1 MAVAGNNYRLMLE
14 AQLDPAKIQAQINA
28 LSNKSVLNIKM
39 NFVDEDMAKFESELD
54 KIRAKASSIGK
65 ITLFGD
71 EKGGIAKATVEYKD
85 ALGNVVQEYVQI
97 NDKIKITQKY
107 TEDLAKD
114 EKEINNIIQKRVGL
128 NAKQADEMERAA
140 HQADLF
146 LAKSQN
152 LSKTSSVQATIGKA
166 QEIKVAVSEGD
177 INKVRTLN
185 KEFATLKA
193 SLQTGR
199 TGLDS
204 WSEGMKNALRQ
215 TIEYAASVGLVYG
228 ALNQLK
234 EGVQYLTELDKE
246 MTNIQ
251 LLQADGAKTDEQIG
265 ELSLRYNELARSL
278 GATTIEVA
286 KGSTEWLRQGKTIEE
301 TSELLEASMML
312 SKLGNMESA
321 QSTEYLT
328 SILNGFKLEA
338 KDTQDVISKLIA
350 LDNAFATS
358 TAEIASAMQ
367 RSSVSAQQ
375 AGVSMEELA
384 SMITVVSD
392 VSRRAPESIG
402 ESFSVRILLEIA
414 I

>member
-28 LSNKSVLNIKM
+28 LSNKSILNIKM
-39 NFVDEDMAKFESELD
+39 NFAQNDMAKFEAELD
-54 KIRAKASSIGK
+54 KIKSKAASIGK
-65 ITLFGD
+65 VTLFGD
-71 EKGGIAKATVEYKD
+71 EKGGIARATVEYKD

-107 TEDLAKD
+107 IEDLAKD
-114 EKEINNIIQKRVGL
+114 EKEINNLIQKRVGL

-146 LAKSQN
+146 LNLNKS
-152 LSKTSSVQATIGKA
+152 SSVQATIGKA

-185 KEFATLKA
+185 KEFAILKA

-204 WSEGMKNALRQ
+204 WSEGMRNALKQ
-215 TIEYAASVGLVYG
+215 TIEYATSIGLVYG

-246 MTNIQ
+246 MTSIQ
-251 LLQADGAKTDEQIG
+251 LVTGETDDEIAT
-265 ELSLRYNELARSL
+265 LSLEYNNLAKSL
-278 GATTIEVA
+278 GATTLEVA
-286 KGSTEWLRQGKTIEE
+286 RGSLEWRRQGKTVEE
-301 TSELLEASMML
+301 TSELMEGTMMM
-312 SKLGNMESA
+312 SKLANMESA

-338 KDTQDVISKLIA
+338 KDAEDVISKLVA

-358 TAEIASAMQ
+358 TSEIASAMQ